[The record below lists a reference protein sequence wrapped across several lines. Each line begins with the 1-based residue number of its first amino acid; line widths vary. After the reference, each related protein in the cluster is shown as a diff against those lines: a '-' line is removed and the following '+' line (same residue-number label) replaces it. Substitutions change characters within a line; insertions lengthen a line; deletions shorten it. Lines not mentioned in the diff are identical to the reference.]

1 MKKRKVK
8 REKSNRE
15 SLSIHQ
21 GNVSRRRER
30 SMNTTSMK
38 GACRVTG
45 CEEDL
50 VTKFRMV
57 VLEEVIHGCVC
68 ERERGGGS
76 GMGNILRVTVFSSD
90 AYVWAATEERA
101 WSSYILRMVTEL
113 VTLV

>member
-1 MKKRKVK
+1 VKKRNVK
-8 REKSNRE
+8 REKSNRK

-30 SMNTTSMK
+30 RMNTASVK

-57 VLEEVIHGCVC
+57 VLEEVIRGYMCVC
-68 ERERGGGS
+68 EREGG
-76 GMGNILRVTVFSSD
+76 V
-90 AYVWAATEERA
+90 
-101 WSSYILRMVTEL
+101 
-113 VTLV
+113 